1 MKTLYPYLNKS
12 LTYVFT
18 LALACTFSAAQSQY
32 YPGGLGNGS
41 LQLWLTAA
49 DATTLKNPSG
59 TQAANGDFIAQWTD
73 KSGNNNHATQ
83 TSSGA
88 QPVNQTNAL
97 NGYAGV
103 IFQNT
108 SEGLSGPSGAYQT
121 IVAVR
126 SMPGAGHYQY
136 LFSSPANQDFSIRGG
151 GASTVYADGP
161 NGNDWTSGTGSATTL
176 TQWINGTQGLAGS
189 NTNHI
194 LVSAAASP
202 TNATYSLSNIAAGQA
217 WSGRG
222 MNGNDPVYEILAYS
236 NTLNTTQRQII
247 ENYEAATWG
256 LEALLPSSGYTI
268 FTPPS
273 ANSFNK
279 NLVGIGYTSNTDNV
293 TSNAATSTDGLGFS
307 SGTSN
312 TGFLHNAGFLMAAHN
327 GQAATVNTNASI
339 PGIVSSTA
347 ISLWNRSWYLQK
359 AGGKNSGQVTLNFNF
374 TQYNGSIP
382 NAASTYAVIYNATDG
397 TFATGTNKIVTA
409 ASTTISG
416 GTVSVTVTAS
426 NLPTGYYAL
435 SYSTNPIVLPLQ
447 MTDFTVMAQQ
457 NAALLNWTMEQTAGL
472 DHFNVEHS
480 TDGATFA
487 TIGTVAAAAG
497 AAAAG
502 NAASANYTFTDENP
516 VKALNYYRIEMVN
529 EDGSTAYSGIKTLG
543 SSTAPTV
550 SVSIYPNPA
559 TDRVHVTTAATT
571 AFNILIIDV
580 QGRVLRQV
588 AVSSGNSADLTVSDL
603 SRGIYFAEILTA
615 NSKTVT
621 EFLKN

>member
-1 MKTLYPYLNKS
+1 MKTLYAHSNRSLN
-12 LTYVFT
+12 YIFT
-18 LALACTFSAAQSQY
+18 LALICTFAAAQSQSKY

-49 DATTLKNPSG
+49 DATTLINPSG
-59 TQAANGDFIAQWTD
+59 IQAANGDFIAQWTD
-73 KSGNNNHATQ
+73 KSGNHNHATQ
-83 TSSGA
+83 TTNGA

-97 NGYAGV
+97 NGYGGV
-103 IFQNT
+103 IFQNA
-108 SEGLSGPSGAYQT
+108 SQGLSGPTGAYQT

-126 SMPGAGHYQY
+126 NMPGAGHYQY

-151 GASTVYADGP
+151 GASSVYADGP

-194 LVSAAASP
+194 LVSSAANP
-202 TNATYSLSNIAAGQA
+202 TNSTYSISNIAAGQA

-236 NTLNTTQRQII
+236 STLSTTQRQII

-256 LEALLPSSGYTI
+256 LQSLLPSSGYTI

-279 NLVGIGYTSNTDNV
+279 NLVGIGYTSNSDNV

-312 TGFLHNAGFLMAAHN
+312 TDFLHNAGFLMAAHN
-327 GQAATVNTNASI
+327 GQAATINANATI
-339 PGIVSSTA
+339 PGIVSSTPV
-347 ISLWNRSWYLQK
+347 SLWNRSWYIQK
-359 AGGKNSGQVTLNFNF
+359 NGGKASGQVTLNFNF
-374 TQYNGSIP
+374 TQYNGGTPSV
-382 NAASTYAVIYNATDG
+382 ASNYAVIYNASDG
-397 TFATGTNKIVTA
+397 SFATGTNKIVTA
-409 ASTTISG
+409 ASTSISG
-416 GTVSVTVTAS
+416 GTVSVTVVAS

-435 SYSTNPIVLPLQ
+435 SYSTNPIVLPLEL
-447 MTDFTVMAQQ
+447 TAFTVTAQQ
-457 NAALLNWTMEQTAGL
+457 NTNLLAWTMEQAAGV
-472 DHFNVEHS
+472 DHFNVQHS

-487 TIGTVAAAAG
+487 AIGAVAAETGDAV
-497 AAAAG
+497 
-502 NAASANYTFTDENP
+502 SANYTFTDENP
-516 VKALNYYRIEMVN
+516 ATGLNYYRIAIVN
-529 EDGSTAYSGIKTLG
+529 QDGSTTYSGIRTIG
-543 SSTAPTV
+543 SASTPTV
-550 SVSIYPNPA
+550 TVSIYPNPA
-559 TDRVHVTTAATT
+559 TDRLHVTTGANA

-580 QGRVLRQV
+580 QGRILRQV
-588 AVSSGNSADLTVSDL
+588 AVASGNTADLTVSDL
-603 SRGIYFAEILTA
+603 SRGVYFAEILTA

>member
-1 MKTLYPYLNKS
+1 MKTLYTRSNRSLN
-12 LTYVFT
+12 YIFA
-18 LALACTFSAAQSQY
+18 LALAFTFSPAQSQSKY

-49 DATTLKNPSG
+49 DATTLINPSG
-59 TQAANGDFIAQWTD
+59 TQAANGDFIARWTD
-73 KSGNNNHATQ
+73 KSGNNYHATQ
-83 TSSGA
+83 TTSGA

-103 IFQNT
+103 IFQNA
-108 SEGLSGPSGAYQT
+108 SQGLSGPTGAYQT

-189 NTNHI
+189 STNHV
-194 LVSAAASP
+194 LVSSAANP
-202 TNATYSLSNIAAGQA
+202 TNSTYSLSNIASGQP

-236 NTLNTTQRQII
+236 SALSTTQRQLI

-256 LEALLPSSGYTI
+256 LESLLPSSGYII

-279 NLVGIGYTSNTDNV
+279 NLVGIGYTSAADNV

-307 SGTSN
+307 SSTSN

-327 GQAATVNTNASI
+327 GQAATINTNATI
-339 PGIVSSTA
+339 PGIVSSTP
-347 ISLWNRSWYLQK
+347 ISLWNRSWYIQQS
-359 AGGKNSGQVTLNFNF
+359 GGQASGQVTLNFNF
-374 TQYNGSIP
+374 TQYNGGTPSV
-382 NAASTYAVIYNATDG
+382 ASNYAVIYNATDG
-397 TFATGTNKIVTA
+397 SFATGANKIVTA
-409 ASTTISG
+409 ASTSISG
-416 GTVSVTVTAS
+416 GTVSVTVVAS

-435 SYSTNPIVLPLQ
+435 SYSTNPIVLPLEL
-447 MTDFTVMAQQ
+447 TAFTVTAQQ
-457 NAALLNWTMEQTAGL
+457 NSNLLAWTVEQAAGV
-472 DHFNVEHS
+472 DHFNVQHS

-487 TIGTVAAAAG
+487 AVGTVAAETGDAV
-497 AAAAG
+497 
-502 NAASANYTFTDENP
+502 SANYKFTNENP
-516 VKALNYYRIEMVN
+516 ATGLNYYRIAIVN
-529 EDGSTAYSGIKTLG
+529 QDGSTTYSGIRTIEPA
-543 SSTAPTV
+543 STPTV
-550 SVSIYPNPA
+550 TVSIYPNPA
-559 TDRVHVTTAATT
+559 TDRLHVTTGANA

-580 QGRVLRQV
+580 QGRILRQV
-588 AVSSGNSADLTVSDL
+588 AVASGNTADLTVSDL
-603 SRGIYFAEILTA
+603 SRGVYFAEILTA

>member
-1 MKTLYPYLNKS
+1 MKTINTFNTRS
-12 LTYVFT
+12 LTVMLSLLT
-18 LALACTFSAAQSQY
+18 TTIISQGQSQY

-49 DATTLKNPSG
+49 DATTLKKPGG

-83 TSSGA
+83 ITSGA

-97 NGYAGV
+97 NGNAGV
-103 IFQNT
+103 IFQNINQ
-108 SEGLSGPSGAYQT
+108 GLSGPTGAYQT

-126 SMPGAGHYQY
+126 SMPGSGHYQY

-151 GASTVYADGP
+151 GASSVYADGP

-194 LVSAAASP
+194 LVSSAANP
-202 TNATYSLSNIAAGQA
+202 TNATYSLSNIITGQA

-222 MNGNDPVYEILAYS
+222 MNGNDPVYEILAY
-236 NTLNTTQRQII
+236 NTTLSTTQRQII

-256 LEALLPSSGYTI
+256 LESLLPSSGYTI

-279 NLVGIGYTSNTDNV
+279 NLVGIGYTSSTDNV

-307 SGTSN
+307 STTGT
-312 TGFLHNAGFLMAAHN
+312 TGFLNAAGFLMAAHN

-339 PGIVSSTA
+339 PGLVSSTA
-347 ISLWNRSWYLQK
+347 ISLWNRSWYIQRS
-359 AGGKNSGQVTLNFNF
+359 GGKNSGQVTLNFNF
-374 TQYNGSIP
+374 TQYNGGTPSP
-382 NAASTYAVIYNATDG
+382 ASNYALIYNATDG
-397 TFATGTNKIVTA
+397 TFATGTNTIVTA
-409 ASTTISG
+409 SSTSISG
-416 GTVSVTVTAS
+416 GTVSVTVIAS
-426 NLPTGYYAL
+426 NVSTGYYAL

-447 MTDFTVMAQQ
+447 LTAFTVTAQQ
-457 NAALLNWTMEQTAGL
+457 NTALLEWTMERAAGL
-472 DHFNVEHS
+472 DHFNVQHS
-480 TDGATFA
+480 TDGATFTA
-487 TIGTVAAAAG
+487 IGTVAAAAG
-497 AAAAG
+497 DAG
-502 NAASANYTFTDENP
+502 SANYTFTDQDP
-516 VKALNYYRIEMVN
+516 IKALNYYRIEIVN
-529 EDGSTAYSGIKTLG
+529 EDGSTTYSGIRTLG
-543 SSTAPTV
+543 SASAGTAT
-550 SVSIYPNPA
+550 VSIYPNPA
-559 TDRVHVTTAATT
+559 TDRLHVTTSANT
-571 AFNILIIDV
+571 AFNILIVDV
-580 QGRVLRQV
+580 QGRVVRQV
-588 AVSSGNSADLTVSDL
+588 AVASGNTTDITISDL
-603 SRGIYFAEILTA
+603 VKGIYFAEILTG

>member
-1 MKTLYPYLNKS
+1 MKNLYPYLNRALAS
-12 LTYVFT
+12 IFT
-18 LALACTFSAAQSQY
+18 LALVSTFSATQAQY

-49 DATTLKNPSG
+49 DATTLINSSG
-59 TQAANGDFIAQWTD
+59 SQAANGNAIAKWMD

-83 TSSGA
+83 ATSGA
-88 QPVNQTNAL
+88 QPVDQTNAL
-97 NGYAGV
+97 NGYSGV

-151 GASTVYADGP
+151 GATSNYTDGP
-161 NGNDWTSGTGSATTL
+161 NGQDWIFGTGSGTASTL
-176 TQWINGTQGLAGS
+176 TQWINGTQGIAGS

-194 LVSAAASP
+194 LVSSAAIP
-202 TNATYSLSNIAAGQA
+202 TNSTYSLSNIAVGQA

-222 MNGNDPVYEILAYS
+222 MNGNDPVYEILAY
-236 NTLNTTQRQII
+236 NTTLNTTQRQIL

-256 LEALLPSSGYTI
+256 LGSVLPSSGYTK

-273 ANSFNK
+273 TNTFNK
-279 NLVGIGYTSNTDNV
+279 NLVGIGYTNAGDNF

-307 SGTSN
+307 SSTAT

-327 GQAATVNTNASI
+327 GQAATVNTNATI
-339 PGIVSSTA
+339 AGIFSTSA
-347 ISLWNRSWYLQK
+347 ISFWNRSWYIQQS
-359 AGGKNSGQVTLNFNF
+359 GGKASGQVTLNFNF
-374 TQYNGSIP
+374 TQYNGGTP
-382 NAASTYAVIYNATDG
+382 NIGSNYAVIYNATDG

-416 GTVSVTVTAS
+416 GTVSVTVVAS

-435 SYSTNPIVLPLQ
+435 SYSTNPISLPLEL
-447 MTDFTVMAQQ
+447 TAFTVTAQQ
-457 NAALLNWTMEQTAGL
+457 NTALLDWTIEQAAGL
-472 DHFNVEHS
+472 DHFNVQHS

-497 AAAAG
+497 DDAG
-502 NAASANYTFTDENP
+502 STNYTFTDENP
-516 VKALNYYRIEMVN
+516 ATGLNYYRLEIVN
-529 EDGSTAYSGIKTLG
+529 QDGSTAYSGIRTLG
-543 SSTAPTV
+543 SVATAVVTV
-550 SVSIYPNPA
+550 NVYPNPA
-559 TDRVHVTTAATT
+559 TDRLHITTAATS

-580 QGRVLRQV
+580 QGRIMRQV
-588 AVSSGNSADLTVSDL
+588 AVASGNTADITVSDL
-603 SRGIYFAEILTA
+603 SRGIYFAEILTG

>member
-1 MKTLYPYLNKS
+1 MNTIYTFNTRS
-12 LTYVFT
+12 LTFMIFLLT
-18 LALACTFSAAQSQY
+18 TSLSQAQSQY

-49 DATTLKNPSG
+49 DATTLKKPGG

-83 TSSGA
+83 TTGGA

-97 NGYAGV
+97 NGNAGV
-103 IFQNT
+103 IFQN
-108 SEGLSGPSGAYQT
+108 SSQGLSGPSGAYQT

-126 SMPGAGHYQY
+126 SMPGSGHYQY

-151 GASTVYADGP
+151 GASSVYADGP

-194 LVSAAASP
+194 LVSSAAGP
-202 TNATYSLSNIAAGQA
+202 TNDTYSLSNIATGQA
-217 WSGRG
+217 YSGRG
-222 MNGNDPVYEILAYS
+222 MNGNDPVYEILAY
-236 NTLNTTQRQII
+236 NTTLTTTQRQII

-256 LEALLPSSGYTI
+256 LESLLPSSGYTI

-279 NLVGIGYTSNTDNV
+279 NLVGIGYTSSTDNV

-307 SGTSN
+307 SSTN
-312 TGFLHNAGFLMAAHN
+312 NAGFLHNAGFLMAAHN

-339 PGIVSSTA
+339 PGLVSSTA
-347 ISLWNRSWYLQK
+347 ISLWNRSWYIQRS
-359 AGGKNSGQVTLNFNF
+359 GGKNSGQVTLNFNF
-374 TQYNGSIP
+374 TQYNGGTPSP
-382 NAASTYAVIYNATDG
+382 ASNYALIYNATDG
-397 TFATGTNKIVTA
+397 TFATGTNTIVTA
-409 ASTTISG
+409 SSTSISG
-416 GTVSVTVTAS
+416 GTVSVTVIAS

-447 MTDFTVMAQQ
+447 LTAFSVTAQQ
-457 NAALLNWTMEQTAGL
+457 NTALLDWTMEQAAGL
-472 DHFNVEHS
+472 DHFNVQHS
-480 TDGATFA
+480 TDGATFTA
-487 TIGTVAAAAG
+487 IGTVAAATGDAG
-497 AAAAG
+497 
-502 NAASANYTFTDENP
+502 SANYTFTDQNP
-516 VKALNYYRIEMVN
+516 IKALNYYRIEIFN
-529 EDGSTAYSGIKTLG
+529 EDGSTTYSGIRTLG
-543 SSTAPTV
+543 SASAATAT
-550 SVSIYPNPA
+550 VSIYPNPA
-559 TDRVHVTTAATT
+559 TDRIHVTTSANT

-580 QGRVLRQV
+580 QGRVVRQV
-588 AVSSGNSADLTVSDL
+588 AVASGNTADITISDL
-603 SRGIYFAEILTA
+603 VKGIYFAEILTG
-615 NSKTVT
+615 NSKNVT

>member
-1 MKTLYPYLNKS
+1 MKTLYPYLNRS

-18 LALACTFSAAQSQY
+18 LALICTFPAAQSQSQY

-49 DATTLKNPSG
+49 DATTLINPSG
-59 TQAANGDFIAQWTD
+59 SQAANGDFIAQWTD

-83 TSSGA
+83 TTSGA

-108 SEGLSGPSGAYQT
+108 SQGLSGPTGAYQT

-151 GASTVYADGP
+151 GAGTVYADGP

-189 NTNHI
+189 STNHI
-194 LVSAAASP
+194 LVSSAASP
-202 TNATYSLSNIAAGQA
+202 TNSTYSLSNIAAGQA

-236 NTLNTTQRQII
+236 STLSTTQRQII

-256 LEALLPSSGYTI
+256 LESLLPSSGYTI

-273 ANSFNK
+273 ANAFNK
-279 NLVGIGYTSNTDNV
+279 NLIGIGYTSASDNVLNV
-293 TSNAATSTDGLGFS
+293 TSGDGLGF
-307 SGTSN
+307 TSKK
-312 TGFLHNAGFLMAAHN
+312 GAPDFLHSAGFIMAAHN

-339 PGIVSSTA
+339 PGIVSSSA
-347 ISLWNRSWYLQK
+347 ISLWNRSWYIRQS
-359 AGGKNSGQVTLNFNF
+359 GGNASGQLTVNFNF
-374 TQYNGSIP
+374 TQYNGSTP
-382 NAASTYAVIYNATDG
+382 SAASNYAVIYNATDG
-397 TFATGTNKIVTA
+397 TFATGTNKMVTA
-409 ASTTISG
+409 SATSISG
-416 GTVSVTVTAS
+416 GTVSVTVVAS

-435 SYSTNPIVLPLQ
+435 SYSTNPIVLPLEL
-447 MTDFTVMAQQ
+447 TAFTVTAQQ
-457 NAALLNWTMEQTAGL
+457 NSNLLDWTIEQAAGV
-472 DHFNVEHS
+472 DHFNVQHS

-487 TIGTVAAAAG
+487 TIGAVTAEAG
-497 AAAAG
+497 DAG
-502 NAASANYTFTDENP
+502 SANYTFTDENP
-516 VKALNYYRIEMVN
+516 AKALNYYRIEIVN
-529 EDGSTAYSGIKTLG
+529 QDASTTYSGIRTIG
-543 SSTAPTV
+543 SATAATATV
-550 SVSIYPNPA
+550 NIYPNPA
-559 TDRVHVTTAATT
+559 TDRLHITTTNT
-571 AFNILIIDV
+571 SAFNILIVDV
-580 QGRVLRQV
+580 QGRILRQV
-588 AVSSGNSADLTVSDL
+588 AVASGNTADLTVSDL
-603 SRGIYFAEILTA
+603 SRGIYFAEILTG

>member
-1 MKTLYPYLNKS
+1 MKTLCPCLNKS
-12 LTYVFT
+12 LTHIFT
-18 LALACTFSAAQSQY
+18 LALVCTFSAAQAQSQY

-49 DATTLKNPSG
+49 DATTLKNPG
-59 TQAANGDFIAQWTD
+59 GAQAANGDFIAKWTD

-83 TSSGA
+83 NTSGA
-88 QPVNQTNAL
+88 QPVSQTNAL
-97 NGYAGV
+97 NGNAGV
-103 IFQNT
+103 IFQNA
-108 SEGLSGPSGAYQT
+108 SEGLSGPSAAYQT

-176 TQWINGTQGLAGS
+176 TQWINGTQGLTGS

-194 LVSAAASP
+194 LVSSAANP
-202 TNATYSLSNIAAGQA
+202 TNATYSLSNIITGQA

-222 MNGNDPVYEILAYS
+222 MNGNDPVYEILAY
-236 NTLNTTQRQII
+236 NTTLSTTQRQII

-256 LEALLPSSGYTI
+256 LESLLPSSGYTI

-279 NLVGIGYTSNTDNV
+279 NLVGIGYTSSTDNV

-307 SGTSN
+307 SSTSN

-339 PGIVSSTA
+339 PGIISGSA
-347 ISLWNRSWYLQK
+347 ISLWNRSWYIQQS
-359 AGGKNSGQVTLNFNF
+359 GGNASGQMTLNFNF
-374 TQYNGSIP
+374 TQYNGSTP

-397 TFATGTNKIVTA
+397 TFATGTNTILTA
-409 ASTTISG
+409 ASTAVSG

-426 NLPTGYYAL
+426 NLASGYYAL
-435 SYSTNPIVLPLQ
+435 SYSSKPIVLPLQ
-447 MTDFTVMAQQ
+447 LTAFTVTAQQ
-457 NAALLNWTMEQTAGL
+457 NTALLNWTMEQAAGIE
-472 DHFNVEHS
+472 HFNVQHS

-487 TIGTVAAAAG
+487 AIGTVAAAAG
-497 AAAAG
+497 DAG
-502 NAASANYTFTDENP
+502 SANYSFTDENP
-516 VKALNYYRIEMVN
+516 AKALNYYRIEIVN
-529 EDGSTAYSGIKTLG
+529 QDGSTTYSGIRTLG
-543 SSTAPTV
+543 SASTATATV
-550 SVSIYPNPA
+550 NIYPNPA
-559 TDRVHVTTAATT
+559 TDRLHITTAANT

-580 QGRVLRQV
+580 QGRIVRQV
-588 AVSSGNSADLTVSDL
+588 LVSSGNTADITVSDL
-603 SRGIYFAEILTA
+603 VKGIYFAEILTG